1 MKAGRVNQY
10 ISMIL
15 FALDSV
21 PWYLR
26 IGILV
31 LITMDLF
38 MAVLFLTSE
47 YARW

>member
-10 ISMIL
+10 ISMLL

-26 IGILV
+26 IGLLV
-31 LITMDLF
+31 LFVMDIF
-38 MAVLFLTSE
+38 MGLLFLTAE
-47 YARW
+47 LPF